1 MRKDHMII
9 CEASVILVRIS
20 CDNIALNTKHK
31 VHIYIY
37 IYTYIYYIYYIHIYI
52 IYSIYNIYADIS
64 NWIIEY
70 IHIQLYI
77 MSSKSKSNVDLY

>member
-9 CEASVILVRIS
+9 CETSVILVRIS

-31 VHIYIY
+31 VHVY
-37 IYTYIYYIYYIHIYI
+37 IYTYLYIIYIHYIYI
-52 IYSIYNIYADIS
+52 IYSIYSIYADIS

-77 MSSKSKSNVDLY
+77 MYSKSKFNVDLY